1 MINGD
6 IEMFVDTLHYG
17 TDIYLIYGNQ
27 KVFIDGWWEDE
38 IYTLRMI
45 DLSDIKKKDSIY
57 NFEISGKDR
66 EKVVEEFL
74 NKKIWNGKGFYEEAM
89 NIEWSE
95 PF

>member
-74 NKKIWNGKGFYEEAM
+74 NKKIWNGKSFYEEAK
-89 NIEWSE
+89 NIEWSD